1 LEISLSKLA
10 ETDLWDMR
18 MQLAPL
24 SEGPSRP
31 QPNKVGQ
38 IRRENYEKIIAAAE
52 EVFAERGYEGAST
65 SLIATKAGL
74 PKANVH
80 YYFPTKLDIYKAVMS
95 SIFDLWAGAL
105 DNIDPKK
112 EPAEALAQYVRSKI
126 NYSRTRPLASRVYAN
141 EVIRG
146 APVMQPFLAS
156 HVRKWV
162 REKCLVFE
170 SWAKA
175 GKMKPL
181 ANPEHLF
188 FILWASTQSYADF
201 NAHMCVIL
209 DKKKLSESD
218 YDAGAKLIT
227 QLVLAGCGISERQ
240 HVNGRARDKVRRRKG
255 ARRRVSRSLL
265 T

>member
-1 LEISLSKLA
+1 LSKPV
-10 ETDLWDMR
+10 ETDFWDMR
-18 MQLAPL
+18 KQPAPSL
-24 SEGPSRP
+24 EEPPRP
-31 QPNKVGQ
+31 QSNKVGQ
-38 IRRENYEKIIAAAE
+38 IRRENYDKILTAAE
-52 EVFAERGYEGAST
+52 EVFAERGYEGATT
-65 SLIATKAGL
+65 SLIAAKAGL

-95 SIFDLWAGAL
+95 SIFDLWVGAL
-105 DNIDPKK
+105 DNIDPKN
-112 EPAEALAQYVRSKI
+112 EPAEALAQYIRSKI
-126 NYSRTRPLASRVYAN
+126 DYSRTRPLASRIFAN

-146 APVMQPFLAS
+146 APVMQRFLS
-156 HVRKWV
+156 THVRKWV

-188 FILWASTQSYADF
+188 FTLWATTQSYADF
-201 NAHMCVIL
+201 NAHMCAIL

-240 HVNGRARDKVRRRKG
+240 HVNSRTRDKLQRRKG
-255 ARRRVSRSLL
+255 ARSRVSGSVL